1 MQEADQLLKESN
13 YQQALEKYQL
23 ATTLDPDGEIVP
35 RALYQMG
42 LIAELNLKKN
52 DLAELYYEELLKRGT
67 ASPERLEALKRVA
80 NLYVEENKE
89 LKKASQYYKELID
102 QKPEIKE
109 RDFLLFK
116 KAQGEILQSAFAE
129 ARSDL
134 DALIKQYPESTF
146 VRSAKLVHAETY
158 FLDGNSKL
166 AEPALLEIAKEYPD
180 TEQAVEADFLRGQC
194 LESEQKWKEA
204 LKLYES
210 LRKKYPNPQVL
221 QERITAL
228 RKRISK
234 SK

>member
-1 MQEADQLLKESN
+1 MQEADQLLKESRSE
-13 YQQALEKYQL
+13 QAIERYQL
-23 ATTLDPDGEIVP
+23 AISLDPDGEIVP

-52 DLAELYYEELLKRGT
+52 ELAELYYEELLKRSSP
-67 ASPERLEALKRVA
+67 SPERLEALRRVA

-89 LKKASQYYKELID
+89 LKKACQYYKELIN
-102 QKPEIKE
+102 QKPEVKE
-109 RDFLLFK
+109 TDFLLFK
-116 KAQGEILQSAFAE
+116 KAQAEILQSGFAA
-129 ARSDL
+129 AREDL
-134 DALIKQYPESTF
+134 EMLIRDYPQSTF
-146 VRSAKLVHAETY
+146 IKSAKLVHAETH
-158 FLDGNSKL
+158 FLEGNSKT
-166 AEPALLEIAKEYPD
+166 AEPALLEVSKEYPE

-228 RKRISK
+228 RKRMPK
-234 SK
+234 